1 MKKSIITL
9 TLVCLSLFINA
20 QSNNTHVSYIST
32 NKDTLMLPNTDLG
45 KLIASTWKDTPSKEK
60 KPIIVFA
67 DEQTIKTKNE
77 YAVDRRKNW
86 REDEDE

>member
-9 TLVCLSLFINA
+9 TIVCLSLFINA
-20 QSNNTHVSYIST
+20 QTDKKVSYVSD

-86 REDEDE
+86 RKDGKK

>member
-9 TLVCLSLFINA
+9 TIVCLSLFINA
-20 QSNNTHVSYIST
+20 QTDKKVSYVSD

-60 KPIIVFA
+60 KPTIIFA

-86 REDEDE
+86 RKDGKK

>member
-9 TLVCLSLFINA
+9 TIVCLSLFINA
-20 QSNNTHVSYIST
+20 QTDKKVSYVSD

-60 KPIIVFA
+60 KPTIIFA
-67 DEQTIKTKNE
+67 DEQTIKAKNDIF
-77 YAVDRRKNW
+77 DRRKMW
-86 REDEDE
+86 GKIR

>member
-1 MKKSIITL
+1 MKQTGTMNQII
-9 TLVCLSLFINA
+9 CLSLFINA
-20 QSNNTHVSYIST
+20 QTDKKVSYVSD

-86 REDEDE
+86 RKDGKK

>member
-1 MKKSIITL
+1 
-9 TLVCLSLFINA
+9 
-20 QSNNTHVSYIST
+20 
-32 NKDTLMLPNTDLG
+32 MLPNTDLG

-86 REDEDE
+86 RKDGKK